1 MYSCDQLEGLG
12 SSAGMFWRLMGS
24 LKFLFGWPFLRRGRL
39 SWKIFIK
46 CWNFPQG
53 VFTWENC
60 TGASF
65 ILGWLFDFWWVISY
79 LWYLKVHFMLIHV
92 HFKSQTLC
100 IPYPFQSTCRPINTK
115 TGGHFTF
122 TWYRYEI
129 FYLTPLQQRKWTYFG
144 VTRTGIMMA
153 FSGGIMYFKTSVEP
167 WKGTRVNSDRRESRP
182 GVM

>member
-1 MYSCDQLEGLG
+1 MTNLKAWEAQLEC
-12 SSAGMFWRLMGS
+12 
-24 LKFLFGWPFLRRGRL
+24 FGD
-39 SWKIFIK
+39 SWAP
-46 CWNFPQG
+46 WNFFLGDHFSG
-53 VFTWENC
+53 V
-60 TGASF
+60 GASVGKF
-65 ILGWLFDFWWVISY
+65 SLNADIFLKACLHEKIAPVRVSYWDDFLIFWWVTSY
-79 LWYLKVHFMLIHV
+79 LWYLKGHFMLIHV

-144 VTRTGIMMA
+144 VTRTGMA
-153 FSGGIMYFKTSVEP
+153 FSGCITYFKTSVEP

>member
-24 LKFLFGWPFLRRGRL
+24 LKFLFGWPFFRRGRL

-65 ILGWLFDFWWVISY
+65 ILGWLFDFLMGHLIS
-79 LWYLKVHFMLIHV
+79 LVFEG
-92 HFKSQTLC
+92 TL
-100 IPYPFQSTCRPINTK
+100 YVNTCALQIANIMYTLPINTK

-144 VTRTGIMMA
+144 VTRTGMA
-153 FSGGIMYFKTSVEP
+153 FSGGITYFKTSVEP